1 MFKIDR
7 PEKVAWGFVILAAV
21 VAVGGFAFAHSGSGA
36 RPVGP
41 FGLATLTTDFYAN
54 VAVELLSIG
63 ITVLVID
70 GLHQRQQRKQRL
82 IIHLR
87 SRHPDTVRDAFVE
100 CRKNGWVKDGS
111 LAHAELQFADLSE
124 VDLTHANLQGARL
137 EHARF
142 PAQAA
147 HVNLRD
153 ADLSN
158 AVLDGADLSYAKLEG
173 AILEGVDLTTTTL
186 TGAEYNSRTHW
197 PAGVDPAATGALLRK

>member
-1 MFKIDR
+1 M
-7 PEKVAWGFVILAAV
+7 L
-21 VAVGGFAFAHSGSGA
+21 AHSDTAA

-41 FGLATLTTDFYAN
+41 FGLTTLSIDFYAN
-54 VAVELLSIG
+54 LAVEMLSIG

-87 SRHPDTVRDAFVE
+87 SRHPDTVRDTFLA
-100 CRKNGWVKDGS
+100 CQKNGWVKDGS

-124 VDLTHANLQGARL
+124 IDLTDANLQGAKL

-142 PAQAA
+142 PARAV

-153 ADLSN
+153 ADLSY
-158 AVLDGADLSYAKLEG
+158 AILAGADLSHALLEG
-173 AILEGVDLTTTTL
+173 AILDGVDLATTNL
-186 TGAEYNSRTHW
+186 TEAKYNSRTHW
-197 PAGVDPAATGALLRK
+197 PAGFDPAAKGALLHK